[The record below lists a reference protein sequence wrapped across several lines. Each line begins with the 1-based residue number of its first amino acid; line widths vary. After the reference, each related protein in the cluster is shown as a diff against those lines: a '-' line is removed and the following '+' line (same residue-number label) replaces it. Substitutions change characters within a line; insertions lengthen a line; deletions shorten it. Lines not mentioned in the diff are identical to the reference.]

1 MEQSNQETEHNVQSK
16 VQEPQKSSSV
26 PEESGQAQ
34 YGDGSATNLTKESGS
49 QPPTEQSLARIMSSG
64 GVTQKYV
71 HWNPQLVKA
80 STIVASSQESPRYF
94 YSSPLSSPSFSVK
107 DKLETVRNV
116 LGTWGRRVGE
126 ATKKAE
132 TLAENTW
139 IHFRTNPSFTEA
151 AVGRIAR
158 GTKILAEGGHENI
171 FRQTFETV
179 PGERILK
186 AYACYVSSSV
196 GPVMGVLYVS
206 SEKIAYCSDNPLSYQ
221 DDAETE
227 WSHYKVVIPL
237 HQLKAVF
244 PSSNRYNPAE
254 KYIQLVSVD
263 NQEFWFMGFFNY
275 DGAVEYLKEVFQA
288 NDSQSDRWQ
297 TPVHPGLTFNSV

>member
-34 YGDGSATNLTKESGS
+34 YGDGSATNLTKESGL

-71 HWNPQLVKA
+71 HWNPQLVKV

-94 YSSPLSSPSFSVK
+94 YPSPLYSPSFSAK

-179 PGERILK
+179 P
-186 AYACYVSSSV
+186 
-196 GPVMGVLYVS
+196 
-206 SEKIAYCSDNPLSYQ
+206 